1 MKIKKNMKNNW
12 NEDIVN
18 HFRFESMYENEV
30 KIEQRITEF
39 VEINCNLEDS
49 ESEQNLVDDLM
60 NEVYKPLNL
69 I

>member
-1 MKIKKNMKNNW
+1 MKKQKNMKNNW

>member
-1 MKIKKNMKNNW
+1 MKNNW

-18 HFRFESMYENEV
+18 HFRFESMYENAE

-49 ESEQNLVDDLM
+49 ESEQDLVDDLM

>member
-1 MKIKKNMKNNW
+1 MKNNW

>member
-1 MKIKKNMKNNW
+1 MKKQKNMKNNW

-49 ESEQNLVDDLM
+49 ESEQDLVDDLM

>member
-49 ESEQNLVDDLM
+49 ESEQDLVDDLM

>member
-1 MKIKKNMKNNW
+1 MKLKKNMKNNW

-49 ESEQNLVDDLM
+49 ESEQDLVDDLM

>member
-1 MKIKKNMKNNW
+1 MKKQKNMKYNW
-12 NEDIVN
+12 NEDTIN
-18 HFRFESMYENEV
+18 HFRFESMYENTEE
-30 KIEQRITEF
+30 IEKRIKEF
-39 VEINCNLEDS
+39 VEIDCTIEDG

>member
-1 MKIKKNMKNNW
+1 MKNNW

-49 ESEQNLVDDLM
+49 ESEQDLVDDLM

>member
-1 MKIKKNMKNNW
+1 MKKQKNMKYNW
-12 NEDIVN
+12 NEDTIN

>member
-1 MKIKKNMKNNW
+1 MKIRKNMKNNW

-18 HFRFESMYENEV
+18 HFRFESMYENAE

>member
-1 MKIKKNMKNNW
+1 MKNSW
-12 NEDIVN
+12 NEDTVN
-18 HFRFESMYENEV
+18 HFRFESMYENEE

>member
-1 MKIKKNMKNNW
+1 
-12 NEDIVN
+12 
-18 HFRFESMYENEV
+18 MYENAE

-49 ESEQNLVDDLM
+49 ESEQDLVDDLM

>member
-1 MKIKKNMKNNW
+1 MKIRKNMKNNW
-12 NEDIVN
+12 NEDTVN

>member
-1 MKIKKNMKNNW
+1 MKLKKNMKNNW

>member
-1 MKIKKNMKNNW
+1 MKKQKNMKNNW

-39 VEINCNLEDS
+39 VEIDCTIEDG
-49 ESEQNLVDDLM
+49 ESEEDLVDDLM

>member
-1 MKIKKNMKNNW
+1 MKNNW
-12 NEDIVN
+12 NEDTVN

>member
-1 MKIKKNMKNNW
+1 MKNNW

-18 HFRFESMYENEV
+18 HFRFESMYENEG

-49 ESEQNLVDDLM
+49 ESEQDLVDELM

>member
-1 MKIKKNMKNNW
+1 MKKQKNMKNNW

-60 NEVYKPLNL
+60 NQVYKPLNL

>member
-1 MKIKKNMKNNW
+1 MKIRKNMKNNW
-12 NEDIVN
+12 NEDTVN
-18 HFRFESMYENEV
+18 HFRFESMYENAE